1 MFLLQDHD
9 IIKFNESDKKALSKH
24 FAELKTEMSIDT
36 KQLSEHNRIKAL
48 LATKTMLENK
58 IQQTQEENRSI
69 EHVLQEERKELETI
83 RGDVENLKDEIARL
97 DSMELKANDEK

>member
-1 MFLLQDHD
+1 M
-9 IIKFNESDKKALSKH
+9 KFNESDKKALSKH

-48 LATKTMLENK
+48 LATKTMLEK
-58 IQQTQEENRSI
+58 KFQQMQEENRCI
-69 EHVLQEERKELETI
+69 EHGLQEERKKLETI
-83 RGDVENLKDEIARL
+83 RSDVENLKDEIEHL